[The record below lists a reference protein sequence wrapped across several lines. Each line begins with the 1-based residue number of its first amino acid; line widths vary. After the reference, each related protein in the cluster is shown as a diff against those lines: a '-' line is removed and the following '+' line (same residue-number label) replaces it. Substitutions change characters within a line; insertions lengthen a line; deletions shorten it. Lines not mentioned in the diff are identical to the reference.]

1 MLEDCIYL
9 VHSKVDEALVGAQ
22 FDIAAEAIAYAK
34 DKKDYQT
41 SVEAVEVVKN
51 DFGEVIEEG
60 KHEVIWSYDL
70 DQPQEQSPEAKAAD
84 DAELDAALAKAE
96 EDDKTVDPYEADE
109 FEVHVPEGS
118 KVKVVTDKPLTE
130 DSDPVKNE
138 QHIIDTTKPVA
149 DASKELHDVCD
160 PKMSNLQPDGIKDK
174 LEDPSAEHK
183 DVTEDINYD
192 ELREKLEANEDEVE
206 CQECFGTF
214 PKNECVYH
222 EDKHGYVCKDCE
234 SKLNEAKAKN
244 DDEDDDD
251 EEEKKTADAALEVL
265 KKTFD
270 IGFNDD
276 GSVSVSVAG
285 EGEDNSAV
293 TALLPSD
300 DYDAMKA
307 EFGDNDDKDD
317 DKSKA
322 KADDAPKSDEDDK
335 GDDDDD
341 DEDEK
346 SGDDKDG
353 AVDEAFNL
361 SF

>member
-251 EEEKKTADAALEVL
+251 EEEKKTADAALEIL

-270 IGFNDD
+270 IDFNDDD
-276 GSVSVSVAG
+276 GSVSISVAG
-285 EGEDNSAV
+285 EDEDKSAV
-293 TALLPSD
+293 TAPLPAK

-307 EFGDNDDKDD
+307 EFGDDDD

-322 KADDAPKSDEDDK
+322 DDEPQN
-335 GDDDDD
+335 DDDDD
-341 DEDEK
+341 ADGKEDNNDAEN
-346 SGDDKDG
+346 GDDKDD

>member
-34 DKKDYQT
+34 EKKDYQT

-84 DAELDAALAKAE
+84 DAELDAALAKAD

-183 DVTEDINYD
+183 DVTEGINYD

-234 SKLNEAKAKN
+234 SKLNEAKDDA
-244 DDEDDDD
+244 DEDED
-251 EEEKKTADAALEVL
+251 EEEKKTADAALEIL

-270 IGFNDD
+270 IDFNDDD
-276 GSVSVSVAG
+276 GSVSISVAG
-285 EGEDNSAV
+285 EDEDKSAV
-293 TALLPSD
+293 TAPLPAK

-307 EFGDNDDKDD
+307 EFGDDDD

-322 KADDAPKSDEDDK
+322 DDEPQN
-335 GDDDDD
+335 DDDDD
-341 DEDEK
+341 ADGKEDNNDAEN
-346 SGDDKDG
+346 GDDKDD